1 MSTFRAVYKD
11 ARGQTFSAPV
21 EKRGDDWIMLT
32 SEGPTPIAHHFDD
45 DIGGRLT
52 FVRYEEVEPD
62 HRPLHIEAK
71 SPGQSSLSQ
80 LQTAAAQREADY
92 RRDREIARQR
102 FLNEANAPNPH
113 AVQQARDINNQFVQR
128 RRWHT

>member
-1 MSTFRAVYKD
+1 MSTFRAVYRN

-32 SEGPTPIAHHFDD
+32 NEGTATITQHFDD
-45 DIGGRLT
+45 DVGGRST
-52 FVRYEEVEPD
+52 FVRYEEVESD
-62 HRPLHIEAK
+62 HRPLHIAVK

-80 LQTAAAQREADY
+80 LQTAAAQREAEY

-102 FLNEANAPNPH
+102 FLNEANAPDPQ
-113 AVQQARDINNQFVQR
+113 AIQQVRDINNQFAQR
-128 RRWHT
+128 RRWRT